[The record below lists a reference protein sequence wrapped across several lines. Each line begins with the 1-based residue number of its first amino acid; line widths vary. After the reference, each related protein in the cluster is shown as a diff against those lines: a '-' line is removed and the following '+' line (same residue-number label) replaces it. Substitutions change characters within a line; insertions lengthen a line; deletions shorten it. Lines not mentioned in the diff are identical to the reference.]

1 MPKISVIV
9 PVYFNELNLPPLMER
24 LLALSKD
31 KEFEFEY
38 IFVDDGSGDNSY
50 SVLKELAAKDNRVK
64 VIKLS
69 RNFGS
74 FVASLAGI
82 RNATGDCLTVIS
94 SDLQDPPELILEMAQ
109 EWKSGRKVVLAVRED
124 RKDSLMVKLT
134 AFLFYWLMKK
144 FILSDMPSGG
154 FDFFLIDKKVAQIVS
169 RSQEK
174 NTSLIGLILWLGFDR
189 KIIYYTRQKREV
201 GKSMWTFRKKS
212 KYFIDS
218 ITAFS
223 YWPLRLASIFG
234 IVISLGGFFYIGWI
248 FYMYFFMVVP
258 PPGWSALMVIVLFVS
273 GIQLIMLGVI
283 GEYLWRNFDETK
295 KRPVYVVDET
305 QGIDDPR

>member
-82 RNATGDCLTVIS
+82 RNATGDCMTVIS

-174 NTSLIGLILWLGFDR
+174 NTSLIGLILWLGFDL

-201 GKSMWTFRKKS
+201 GKSMWTFRKKF